1 MDEIVKAA
9 MLKWPA
15 VPDCYGWLALDARG
29 QWRMRD
35 EACQRANSAGDIIRN
50 PALQAF
56 IGRNYQADANGN
68 WYFQNGPQR
77 VFVDL
82 EVCPWV
88 CKLTP
93 EAIYLHT
100 GVTLGSVTA
109 VLIDELQQF
118 YLTGDNKLCLLDD
131 RDIEILINC
140 IVAATQEEAIR
151 SMETWLTNP
160 ADHALHLH
168 LPGQKSPLPLQ
179 QTTIAVLN
187 ERFPFNRKPEPR

>member
-168 LPGQKSPLPLQ
+168 LPGQKSP
-179 QTTIAVLN
+179 
-187 ERFPFNRKPEPR
+187 FPATNHHRSIKRTVSV

>member
-9 MLKWPA
+9 MLKWPS

-35 EACQRANSAGDIIRN
+35 EACQKSNSAGDVIRH

-56 IGRNYQADANGN
+56 IGRNYLADTKGN

-77 VFVDL
+77 VFVEL

-100 GVTLGSVTA
+100 GATLESATA
-109 VLIDELQQF
+109 ILIDELQRF
-118 YLTGDNKLCLLDD
+118 YITGAGKLCLLDD
-131 RDIEILINC
+131 RDIELLINC
-140 IVAATQEEAIR
+140 IVTASQDDVLQA
-151 SMETWLTNP
+151 MDTWLANP
-160 ADHALHLH
+160 ADHALYLR
-168 LPGQKSPLPLQ
+168 LPGHNSPLPLQ
-179 QTTIAVLN
+179 QTTVAAL
-187 ERFPFNRKPEPR
+187 EEQYPFIRKPEPR